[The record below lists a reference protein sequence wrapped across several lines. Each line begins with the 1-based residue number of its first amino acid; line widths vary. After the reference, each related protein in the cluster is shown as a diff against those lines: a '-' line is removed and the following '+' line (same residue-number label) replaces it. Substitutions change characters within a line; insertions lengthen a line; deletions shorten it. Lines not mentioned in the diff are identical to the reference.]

1 MASEPKKTDTDLSKA
16 MQNPLAEATKK
27 TDVVDAIS
35 DEDKTQKLAPN
46 QISPQ
51 LDKFENLQIGK
62 RKFNKD

>member
-1 MASEPKKTDTDLSKA
+1 MASEQKKTDTDLSKA

-35 DEDKTQKLAPN
+35 DADKTQKLAPN

-51 LDKFENLQIGK
+51 LDKFENWRIGK
-62 RKFNKD
+62 RKLSKD

>member
-35 DEDKTQKLAPN
+35 DDDKTDVSEADILKN
-46 QISPQ
+46 W
-51 LDKFENLQIGK
+51 FE
-62 RKFNKD
+62 